1 MRLKF
6 TGALTFDTDEA
17 LQNAMQA
24 VTALIDSTDDGF
36 LGKDDVSPL
45 GLHVTIS
52 HSGTAT
58 ATQIEDSRE
67 ILRLLASKAY
77 SGYVD
82 MMIDGEAERF
92 HAKEIAPKE
101 ITVEDIAEE

>member
-1 MRLKF
+1 MKLKF
-6 TGALTFDTDEA
+6 AGALTFDTDEA
-17 LQNAMQA
+17 LQNAMQS
-24 VTALIDSTDDGF
+24 VNSLIDSTDDGF
-36 LGKDDVSPL
+36 LGKDDISPL

-58 ATQIEDSRE
+58 VSQVEGSRE

-82 MMIDGEAERF
+82 MLIDGEAERF